1 MERSFVMRV
10 KDVMTEDPQVV
21 RPQTSL
27 KEVAETMKS
36 LDVSVVPVCE
46 NDRLVG
52 MVTDRDIVVR
62 AEAEGRDPSAMVE
75 QAMTPG
81 VTFCFEEDDIDS
93 AVRLMEEKQI
103 RRLPVLN
110 AQHRL
115 VGIVSLGDLAVSGD
129 QRTAG
134 EVLERVSEPAKP
146 NR

>member
-36 LDVSVVPVCE
+36 LDVGVVPVCE

-52 MVTDRDIVVR
+52 MITDRDIVVR
-62 AEAEGRDPSAMVE
+62 AEAEGRDPSATVE

-129 QRTAG
+129 QRTTG

>member
-1 MERSFVMRV
+1 MQV
-10 KDVMTEDPQVV
+10 KDVMTEKPQVV
-21 RPQTSL
+21 GPQTTL
-27 KEVAETMKS
+27 KEAAETMKS
-36 LDVSVVPVCE
+36 LDVGVLPVCD

-62 AEAEGRDPSAMVE
+62 AEAEGLSPASAMVE
-75 QAMTPG
+75 QAMTPD
-81 VTFCFEEDDIDS
+81 VTFCFEQDDLDS
-93 AVRLMEEKQI
+93 AVKLMEEKQI

-110 AQHRL
+110 ADHRL

-129 QRTAG
+129 QEAAG

>member
-1 MERSFVMRV
+1 
-10 KDVMTEDPQVV
+10 
-21 RPQTSL
+21 
-27 KEVAETMKS
+27 MKS
-36 LDVSVVPVCE
+36 LDVGVVPVCE

-52 MVTDRDIVVR
+52 MITDRDIVVR
-62 AEAEGRDPSAMVE
+62 AEAEGLSPAANVD
-75 QAMTPG
+75 QAMTPD
-81 VTFCFEEDDIDS
+81 VTFCFEDDDLDS
-93 AVRLMEEKQI
+93 AVKLMEEKRI

>member
-1 MERSFVMRV
+1 MQV
-10 KDVMTEDPQVV
+10 KEVMTENPQVV
-21 RPQTSL
+21 RPQATL
-27 KEVAETMKS
+27 KETAEIMKS
-36 LDVSVVPVCE
+36 LDVGVVPVCD

-52 MVTDRDIVVR
+52 MVTDRDIVIR
-62 AEAEGRDPSAMVE
+62 AEAQGSDPMATEVS

-81 VTFCFEEDDIDS
+81 VTFCFEEDDLDS
-93 AVRLMEEKQI
+93 AVKLMEEKQI

-115 VGIVSLGDLAVSGD
+115 VGILSLGDLAVSGD
-129 QRTAG
+129 QRVAG